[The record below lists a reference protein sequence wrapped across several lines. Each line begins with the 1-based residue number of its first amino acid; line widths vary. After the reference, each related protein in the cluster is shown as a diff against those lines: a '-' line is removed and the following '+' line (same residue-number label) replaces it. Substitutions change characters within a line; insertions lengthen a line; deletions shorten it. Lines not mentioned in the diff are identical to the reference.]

1 MEMATLLGKI
11 DETVKSGK
19 EKMYFDLVGT
29 ANMRCWLNVYMPGSG
44 TAGLHYHNS
53 DETFTVLEGR
63 GEIVHRDGSRV
74 AIEKGSVVLIPAKF
88 YYNIENTGDSV
99 MALLGNRAEAFGGP
113 TIFLDPELNEKM
125 KARKQSRSNGSGN

>member
-1 MEMATLLGKI
+1 MEMATLLDKI

-29 ANMRCWLNVYMPGSG
+29 ANMRCWLNVYMPGSR

-53 DETFTVLEGR
+53 DETFTVIEGR

-74 AIEKGSVVLIPAKF
+74 VVEKGSVVLIPAKF
-88 YYNIENTGDSV
+88 YYDIKNTGDGV
-99 MALLGNRAEAFGGP
+99 MVLLGIVPKRSA
-113 TIFLDPELNEKM
+113 
-125 KARKQSRSNGSGN
+125 ARRFFSTRSSTRK

>member
-1 MEMATLLGKI
+1 MELATYSDKI
-11 DETVKSGK
+11 EQTVKSGK

-88 YYNIENTGDSV
+88 YYDIKNSGDSV
-99 MALLGNRAEAFGGP
+99 LALLGNRAEAFGGP
-113 TIFLDPELNEKM
+113 TIFLDPDLNEKM
-125 KARKQSRSNGSGN
+125 KERKQFARI

>member
-1 MEMATLLGKI
+1 MEMATLLDKI

-88 YYNIENTGDSV
+88 YYNIENTGDGV